1 MKKHIVFQVLIALAI
16 VALLVVMIVDLLPLV
31 ENVIKDAGDES
42 SMVSYIESY
51 GSKGI
56 PILMGMQALQII
68 VAVIPSAA
76 IQVLTGLCY
85 GAYWGTLIN
94 LAGCV
99 LGNIIVFAGIRQLK
113 DLLAPLFKRSHKHKG
128 IISKEQ
134 LEKIKKPELVAFFF
148 FLIPGIPNG
157 IVPYVFAETNL
168 SLKKYLVAVVLGS
181 IPSTFVCTFLG
192 DRVSTGNYT
201 TAIVIAAVVV
211 VIIVAVLL
219 FRKKIMMKIT
229 HADAH

>member
-1 MKKHIVFQVLIALAI
+1 MKKHIVFQILIALALA
-16 VALLVVMIVDLLPLV
+16 ALLVVMIVDLLPLV

-51 GSKGI
+51 GPKGI
-56 PILMGMQALQII
+56 PILMGMQTLQII

-113 DLLAPLFKRSHKHKG
+113 DLLAPIFKRRNKHKG

-134 LEKIKKPELVAFFF
+134 LEKIKRPELVAFFF

-157 IVPYVFAETNL
+157 IVPYVFAETEL
-168 SLKKYLVAVVLGS
+168 SLKKYIVAVVLGS

-211 VIIVAVLL
+211 VIILTVLL

-229 HADAH
+229 HANAH